1 MVIVVVF
8 LVVALV
14 VSVVLNVYYYVNVRV
29 DNENLVSTFRARAF
43 CIYGIQAGVVADCL
57 EQYLQTSDNA
67 AFEQAEYGIY
77 RALVVSDILSPGLHG
92 ESGIMYYELKHV
104 AGAVWSYLGLT
115 TGAPDSLN
123 KTKLGVVAQLLDEIY
138 DVVMSESFDWM
149 ENKDPLNVLSSS
161 DIDAVIGYC
170 HQIHA
175 CVHNANW

>member
-1 MVIVVVF
+1 MVIVVVL

-43 CIYGIQAGVVADCL
+43 WSYGVQAGVVADCL

-67 AFEQAEYGIY
+67 TFEQAENGIY
-77 RALVVSDILSPGLHG
+77 GAKVVSDILSPGLNG
-92 ESGIMYYELKHV
+92 ELGSMYYELKHV
-104 AGAVWSYLGLT
+104 AGAVWSYLYFT

-123 KTKLGVVAQLLDEIY
+123 KTKLGVVAQSLDKIH
-138 DVVMSESFDWM
+138 DVVTSESFDWM
-149 ENKDPLNVLSSS
+149 ENKDLLNVLSSS

-170 HQIHA
+170 HQIF
-175 CVHNANW
+175 VVVSG